1 MTNILVAVLITTNL
15 ISHPCTGGT
24 PGGKCQWCNGPM
36 RVPEHVN
43 EIGYDM
49 DWVVRTQYLPVVEMP
64 IEK

>member
-1 MTNILVAVLITTNL
+1 
-15 ISHPCTGGT
+15 
-24 PGGKCQWCNGPM
+24 M

-49 DWVVRTQYLPVVEMP
+49 DWVVRTQYLPIVEMP